1 MKYTFISLYFL
12 QSILSVKYTEKYTL
26 ECSKFSILLV
36 YFFNVLYVY
45 FKYTFFFKKVYLKY
59 ILSVQ
64 TKYTWNI
71 LFFCVGCVHL
81 CETLLFLFTRL
92 GACRDTINVL
102 SLVRFTALIIIASD
116 IDKKWVAEK
125 EIFDQS
131 CLPV

>member
-71 LFFCVGCVHL
+71 LFFCVGGELTFWALAQQLWRARHSKRQHAL
-81 CETLLFLFTRL
+81 NTPNGGENLFWS
-92 GACRDTINVL
+92 CDVL
-102 SLVRFTALIIIASD
+102 
-116 IDKKWVAEK
+116 WVAYVYSLW
-125 EIFDQS
+125 IIT
-131 CLPV
+131 

>member
-64 TKYTWNI
+64 TKYT
-71 LFFCVGCVHL
+71 
-81 CETLLFLFTRL
+81 
-92 GACRDTINVL
+92 
-102 SLVRFTALIIIASD
+102 
-116 IDKKWVAEK
+116 
-125 EIFDQS
+125 
-131 CLPV
+131 